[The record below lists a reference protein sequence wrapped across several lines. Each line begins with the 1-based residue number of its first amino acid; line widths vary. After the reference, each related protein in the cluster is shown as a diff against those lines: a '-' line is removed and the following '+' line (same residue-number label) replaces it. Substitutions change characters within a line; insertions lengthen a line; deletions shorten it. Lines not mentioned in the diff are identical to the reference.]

1 MGWGPLFGFDNDARA
16 GISPINA
23 KPPVLGVS

>member
-16 GISPINA
+16 GISPTNS
-23 KPPVLGVS
+23 KPLVLAF